1 MDWRKR
7 KKDRVGDFGGPFCPF
22 LLLLAL
28 VTGQGWAGLGWAGMR
43 FPFSWIDGK
52 EDVCVSRLYLC
63 VGNIPTNERTNERMH
78 VLAPHHPLG
87 EPLTTVC
94 VEPPARSGGG
104 GDMCG
109 LPKVE

>member
-1 MDWRKR
+1 M
-7 KKDRVGDFGGPFCPF
+7 GDFGGLFCPF

-28 VTGQGWAGLGWAGMR
+28 VTGLDWAGLGCLSLSPGSTAWRMYACL
-43 FPFSWIDGK
+43 
-52 EDVCVSRLYLC
+52 VCTCALVTSH
-63 VGNIPTNERTNERMH
+63 ERTNERMH
-78 VLAPHHPLG
+78 VLAPHHLLG
-87 EPLTTVC
+87 EPLTAVC